1 MLLPELVEAL
11 DGPVGDK
18 GVLDNAAQIE
28 VDEGHGSQ
36 VVTGEPRVDDDLIAV
51 AHLLGHLLRRDDLD
65 LAQLMQ
71 PSRKQDV
78 RGTKITYHT
87 GLEVPHPHSH
97 GPWSKPRLLPPA
109 QHCH

>member
-36 VVTGEPRVDDDLIAV
+36 VVTGEPRVDDDLVAV
-51 AHLLGHLLRRDDLD
+51 AYLPVTCSAATISIL
-65 LAQLMQ
+65 
-71 PSRKQDV
+71 PS
-78 RGTKITYHT
+78 
-87 GLEVPHPHSH
+87 
-97 GPWSKPRLLPPA
+97 
-109 QHCH
+109 